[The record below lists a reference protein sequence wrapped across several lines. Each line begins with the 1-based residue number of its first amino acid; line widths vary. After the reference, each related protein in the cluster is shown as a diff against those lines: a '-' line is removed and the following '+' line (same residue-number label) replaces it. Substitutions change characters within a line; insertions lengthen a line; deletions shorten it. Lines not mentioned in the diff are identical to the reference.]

1 MKDLRSAAYRY
12 VTIEKHSMRE
22 AQAKFGLS
30 KSAVGRMVK
39 GRVSPAK
46 LVGRPTA
53 LPAHIEASLSSAL
66 LRLCHNA
73 CSLPLSRL
81 PIIVKTICEDAGL
94 ATPGFVAG
102 RKWTEGFFARH
113 PVLNARLMKGQSK
126 ARLTNFNRITVA
138 EWYAHVGP
146 LIARYA
152 PEEILNMDDTGMDM
166 ENIKLMV
173 RLIALALLHPHLA
186 FSSVHLSCLF
196 LLHMQVIGERGADR
210 PKRETIVKEG
220 HCALT
225 FTLPARGRPF
235 PSLWTFPGSSKIENY
250 DMGADSDGAQWQR
263 TENGWPDKETM
274 RAWGKMVVDEM
285 KVRDLKKLLIF
296 VDNAEIHCDTE
307 LAALFRHN
315 NITLCGLIPSAT
327 GFQQPCDK
335 YFPLLKAKIP
345 TVAVHYKRVQ
355 SIKTIAGIVA
365 RAMSEIEAGAIK
377 AGRSVGAPMFSA
389 CGIYPFNP
397 DIFTDADLAPS
408 DARLGLSAASP
419 EVAAAREIGRAA
431 ADGIVA
437 RVLATH
443 DPDGQAGLDAAAAKA
458 KAARV
463 AAAGTGKSA
472 SFEARFVYTSDAFH
486 EIKAAKA
493 AAETA
498 EEERL
503 AEGRKQRAA
512 NKIANDAKK
521 AGIAERRAEKEALKA
536 EKEAAAAAAA
546 AAPPQ
551 MVSLAAAV
559 KRKRAAPGDDAVD
572 GPARAKKVR
581 APSSDPQ
588 INVYAK
594 SYVVKKTS
602 SNVLM

>member
-1 MKDLRSAAYRY
+1 
-12 VTIEKHSMRE
+12 
-22 AQAKFGLS
+22 
-30 KSAVGRMVK
+30 MVK
-39 GRVSPAK
+39 GHVRPDK
-46 LVGRPTA
+46 LMGRPTA
-53 LPAHIEASLSSAL
+53 LPAHIEASLASAL
-66 LRLCHNA
+66 LRLCQNA
-73 CSLPLSRL
+73 CALPLSRL
-81 PIIVKTICEDAGL
+81 PIIVKTICDDAGL
-94 ATPGFVAG
+94 ETPGFVAG
-102 RKWTEGFFARH
+102 RRWTEGFFARH
-113 PVLNARLMKGQSK
+113 PELNARLMKGQSK

-138 EWYAHVGP
+138 EWYAHVEP
-146 LIARYA
+146 LVASYA
-152 PEEILNMDDTGMDM
+152 PEEIVNMDDTGMDM
-166 ENIKLMV
+166 ENIKLKV
-173 RLIALALLHPHLA
+173 RLIALALLPPHLA
-186 FSSVHLSCLF
+186 CSNDRLSCVF

-235 PSLWTFPGSSKIENY
+235 PCLWTFPGSEKIENH
-250 DMGADSDGAQWQR
+250 DMGANSDGARWQR

-285 KVRDLKKLLIF
+285 KRRGLKKLIIF
-296 VDNAEIHCDTE
+296 VDNAEIHCDIE
-307 LAALFRHN
+307 LAALFRQN

-365 RAMSEIEAGAIK
+365 CAMGEIEAAAIK
-377 AGRSVGAPMFSA
+377 AGRSVGEPMFAA

-397 DIFTDADLAPS
+397 DVFTDSDLAPS

-419 EVAAAREIGRAA
+419 EVAAARELGRAA

-437 RVLATH
+437 NVLATH
-443 DPDGQAGLDAAAAKA
+443 NSDGQAGLDAAAAKA

-472 SFEARFVYTSDAFH
+472 PFEARFVYTSDAFYK
-486 EIKAAKA
+486 IKAEKA

-498 EEERL
+498 EKERL

-512 NKIANDAKK
+512 NKIVNDLKK

-536 EKEAAAAAAA
+536 KKEAAAAVVV

-551 MVSLAAAV
+551 VLPLAAAA
-559 KRKRAAPGDDAVD
+559 KRKRASAGDTAVD
-572 GPARAKKVR
+572 GPAPAKKVR

-594 SYVVKKTS
+594 LYVSKKS
-602 SNVLM
+602 